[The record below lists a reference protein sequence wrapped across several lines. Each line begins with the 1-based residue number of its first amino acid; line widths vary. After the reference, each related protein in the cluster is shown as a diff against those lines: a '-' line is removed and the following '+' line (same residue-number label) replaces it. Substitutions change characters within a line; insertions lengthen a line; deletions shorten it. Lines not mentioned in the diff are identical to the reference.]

1 VRRNKT
7 IALAASLAAAG
18 LVVAGCS
25 SSSSGSG
32 GTTGGAAGKA
42 LIISDVTGAN
52 WNCQFN
58 PLSTNWPEGGPSET
72 GVIYEPLMFVNA
84 LQTGTQASQGIHP
97 WLATGYSWNS
107 NLTALTFTIR
117 KGVKFSD
124 GTPLTPADVAFSF
137 NVLKENGA
145 LDLQSLWKA
154 EGGPLTSVTT
164 SGDTVTLTFDAP
176 SPTYF
181 YYVAGHQP
189 IIPEHIW
196 SKISPSK
203 MPTYPD
209 NHPVGTGA
217 YVVGSCN
224 STNLIYKANPHYW
237 QPGKPAVK
245 TVEWPAYL
253 DNTTG
258 NNCLIN
264 GQCQWGGQYIPN
276 ISQTYIA
283 KDPSAYHNWAPSVS
297 SVTLDINLG
306 VKNSPLDNVKVRQAM
321 ALAINRAQVGAIGE
335 TGSEAGAFQDG
346 VAASFRSGG
355 WVDQAQAQ
363 SYYNDYAFNTT
374 EAGKLLDQAGYSKM
388 VGGVRENSAGQKLAF
403 TMVNNGGYSDW
414 VADGTVIVQQLAKVG
429 IKVTAR
435 NESGNAW
442 SSDMSLGHFDLGIND
457 QTSGPG
463 PEFEMRQWLF
473 SGNTAPIGK
482 AASTNF
488 GRYSDP
494 ATDALFKAYGMTND
508 LTTQRAIVSKL
519 EKVLL
524 ADVPYIPV
532 LTAVSWDQYNSAE
545 FTGWPTAANP
555 YAQGQTAYPDW
566 GWDLLNIRPT
576 SS

>member
-1 VRRNKT
+1 VRRNRT
-7 IALAASLAAAG
+7 IALAAALSTAALVAAG
-18 LVVAGCS
+18 CGSTA
-25 SSSSGSG
+25 GSG
-32 GTTGGAAGKA
+32 GGSGAGAGKP

-72 GVIYEPLMFVNA
+72 GVIYEPLMFINA

-97 WLATGYSWNS
+97 WLASSYSWNS

-117 KGVKFSD
+117 TGVKWSD
-124 GTPLTPADVAFSF
+124 GVAMTPADVAYSF

-164 SGDTVTLTFDAP
+164 SGDTVTLNFDSP

-181 YYVAGHQP
+181 YDAAGRQP

-196 SKISPSK
+196 SKIAPSK

-209 NHPVGTGA
+209 TKPIGTGA
-217 YVVGSCN
+217 YTVGSCN
-224 STNLIYKANPHYW
+224 STNLVYKANPHYW

-245 TVEWPAYL
+245 EVEWPAYL

-264 GQCQWGGQYIPN
+264 GQCQWGGQYIPD
-276 ISQTYIA
+276 ISHTYIA
-283 KDPSAYHNWAPSVS
+283 KDPTAYHNWAPSIT
-297 SVTLDINLG
+297 SVTIDINLG
-306 VKNSPLDNVKVRQAM
+306 LKNSPLDNVLVRQAM
-321 ALAINRAQVGAIGE
+321 ALAINRDEVGAIGE

-355 WVDQAQAQ
+355 WVDQAQAS
-363 SYYNDYAFNTT
+363 SYYNDYAFNATQA
-374 EAGKLLDQAGYSKM
+374 EKLLAQAGYSKT
-388 VGGVRENSAGQKLAF
+388 VGGVRENSAGQKLSF
-403 TMVNNGGYSDW
+403 TLLNNGGYSDW
-414 VADGTVIVQQLAKVG
+414 VADGTVIAQQLAKVG
-429 IKVTAR
+429 IQVTPR

-442 SSDMSLGHFDLGIND
+442 SSDMSLGHFELGIQD
-457 QTSGPG
+457 QTGGPG
-463 PEFEMRQWLF
+463 PEYEMRQWLF
-473 SGNTAPIGK
+473 SGNTAAIGK
-482 AASTNF
+482 SASTNF
-488 GRYSDP
+488 GRYSNP
-494 ATDALFKAYGMTND
+494 ATDALFNAFGMTND
-508 LTTQRAIVSKL
+508 LTTQQTIVSKL

-532 LTAVSWDQYNSAE
+532 LTAVSWDQYNSAQ

-566 GWDLLNIRPT
+566 GWDLLNIKP

>member
-1 VRRNKT
+1 VRRKRT
-7 IALAASLAAAG
+7 VGLAAALSAAA
-18 LVVAGCS
+18 LVLAGCGS
-25 SSSSGSG
+25 SNS
-32 GTTGGAAGKA
+32 GGAAAGKP

-117 KGVKFSD
+117 NGVKFSD
-124 GTPLTPADVAFSF
+124 GTPMTPADVAYSF

-164 SGDTVTLTFDAP
+164 SGDTVTLHFDAP

-181 YYVAGHQP
+181 YDIAGRQP
-189 IIPEHIW
+189 ILPEHIW
-196 SKISPSK
+196 SKIPVSK

-217 YVVGSCN
+217 YVVGSCS
-224 STNLIYKANPHYW
+224 STNLIYKANPQYW

-264 GQCQWGGQYIPN
+264 GQCQWGGQYIPD

-283 KDPSAYHNWAPSVS
+283 KDPKAYHNWAPSIT

-306 VKNSPLDNVKVRQAM
+306 VTNSPLDNVLVRQAM
-321 ALAINRAQVGAIGE
+321 ALAINRDQVGTIGE
-335 TGSEAGAFQDG
+335 TGSETGAFQDG
-346 VAASFRSGG
+346 VAQSFRSGG
-355 WVDQAQAQ
+355 WVDQAQAN
-363 SYYNDYAFNTT
+363 SYFNDYAYNPT
-374 EAGKLLDQAGYSKM
+374 EAANLLNQAGYSKM

-403 TMVNNGGYSDW
+403 TLVNNGGYSDW

-429 IKVTAR
+429 IQVTPR

-442 SSDMSLGHFDLGIND
+442 SSDMSLGHFELGIND
-457 QTSGPG
+457 QTGGPG
-463 PEFEMRQWLF
+463 PEYEMRQWLF
-473 SGNTAPIGK
+473 SGNTAAIGK
-482 AASTNF
+482 SASTNF
-488 GRYSDP
+488 GRYSNP
-494 ATDALFKAYGMTND
+494 ATDALFNDFGQTNN
-508 LTTQRAIVSKL
+508 LATQQSIVGQL

-532 LTAVSWDQYNSAE
+532 LTAVSWDQYNSAQ
-545 FTGWPTAANP
+545 FAGWPTAADP

-566 GWDLLNIRPT
+566 GWDLLNIKPV
-576 SS
+576 S